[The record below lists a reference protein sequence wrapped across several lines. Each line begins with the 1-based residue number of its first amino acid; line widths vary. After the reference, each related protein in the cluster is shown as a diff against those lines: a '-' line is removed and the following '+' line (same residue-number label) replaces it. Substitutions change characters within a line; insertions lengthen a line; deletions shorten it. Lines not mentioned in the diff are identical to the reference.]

1 MGAGPANVNCVET
14 GNTAADCLST
24 CAAGDG
30 ACPANVN
37 CVETGNTAAECT
49 VDCKAVA
56 VVTTVQSGKG
66 AACLGDHAC
75 LAGEGACPAANTAN
89 CVQEHETNCASDKM
103 ITTQQECELCA
114 KHLNLAW
121 YQAIDDQG
129 NMPGCFVGG
138 SVMFNVHVD
147 ATGDAYENWSEGVNI
162 GTYALCKA

>member
-24 CAAGDG
+24 CAAGEG

-56 VVTTVQSGKG
+56 VVITVQSGKG

-89 CVQEHETNCASDKM
+89 CVQDILTWLGIRQSTTKAICQAVSSVDPSCSTFMWMQREMPTKIGRKGSILEHTLYAKLKENRR
-103 ITTQQECELCA
+103 IPFPPTTMA
-114 KHLNLAW
+114 N
-121 YQAIDDQG
+121 YPQA
-129 NMPGCFVGG
+129 
-138 SVMFNVHVD
+138 
-147 ATGDAYENWSEGVNI
+147 
-162 GTYALCKA
+162 